1 MLIFGVVALHLQ
13 FWANFLV
20 ETLMNEN
27 APPGSQAP
35 ISQVA
40 SQPVTAIS
48 AAELGTGQNPDI
60 RALMEQPFT
69 ILEPLKWS
77 SPFLFTSPH
86 SGNVYAPS
94 FVASSRL
101 NRLALRRSE
110 DAFVDELFAAVPDH
124 GARLISARFPRA
136 YVDVNRADDEIDPA
150 MFKPG
155 IPRPTGPKSALVHA
169 GLGVI
174 PKVVRDGV
182 EIYDK
187 RLPFEEAIFRL
198 EAFYRPYHA
207 ALARLLAETK
217 ARFGMSVL
225 IDCHSMP
232 PVANGHDVVLG
243 DRHGN
248 ACARE
253 LSDRIE
259 AALRTAGFSVA
270 RNSPYAGGYTTSH
283 YGRPA
288 ENFHAVQIEL
298 NRGLY
303 LVEKRIEK
311 SADFEPCLGAIQ
323 TFIAQLLDQPIR

>member
-1 MLIFGVVALHLQ
+1 MQ
-13 FWANFLV
+13 FWAEFLV

-27 APPGSQAP
+27 APPGPQA
-35 ISQVA
+35 IDA
-40 SQPVTAIS
+40 QPVTAIS
-48 AAELGTGQNPDI
+48 GVELGMGQNPDI

-86 SGNVYAPS
+86 SGNAYAPS

-110 DAFVDELFAAVPDH
+110 DAFVDELFGAVPAY
-124 GARLISARFPRA
+124 GARLVSARFPRA
-136 YVDVNRADDEIDPA
+136 YVDVNRAENEIDPA

-155 IPRPTGPKSALVHA
+155 VPRRNGPKSERVHA

-182 EIYDK
+182 EIYGK
-187 RLPFEEAIFRL
+187 RLPFEEAAFRL

-207 ALARLLAETK
+207 TLTRLLAETR
-217 ARFGMSVL
+217 ARFGMAVL

-248 ACARE
+248 ACAPE

-259 AALRTAGFSVA
+259 AALRTAEFSVA

-283 YGRPA
+283 YGRPT

-311 SADFEPCLGAIQ
+311 SDGFEPCLTAIQ